1 MKALLIKI
9 AAALLL
15 SLTLAGMAVGL
26 YEQRQ
31 LLTLTRTQLDE
42 QTATVASLRASHAK
56 TAASIVVLQRTSA
69 ETSRVVRAALDT
81 QPEFRDTPVPRSV
94 ADGLCGR
101 LHCAP

>member
-31 LLTLTRTQLDE
+31 SLKATRIQLDE
-42 QTATVASLRASHAK
+42 QALVVQGLRQSQARIQTSVAAVR
-56 TAASIVVLQRTSA
+56 
-69 ETSRVVRAALDT
+69 RVSDDTNRQVRQALDKE
-81 QPEFRDTPVPRSV
+81 PAFRDTAVPRSV
-94 ADGLCGR
+94 ADGLCKR
-101 LHCAP
+101 LRCAP